1 MYTIISHN
9 IPQGEWKLMFTREQ
23 KIEEFLDE
31 YRRSRVIIETTVRA
45 ALNKF
50 IEFEDKFRKSFYEF
64 SEEEAL
70 KVFTSFHAISIISLQ
85 NTNLLLK
92 HASRWMI
99 DKKKLNI
106 KSIYEDITKEQLQT
120 CVDIKKKNS
129 LIFTKE
135 DLEEIQGQLL
145 NYTDKGILTMLF
157 LGAGGKWL
165 KELTFFDMN
174 QMSRSDGVAYF
185 KTGKVIPIDDEVYK
199 LIRRACIEEELA
211 TFGEVVRFSRVKS
224 FGIYKQRANALTAND
239 NPNNEDDLARRFRWV
254 QRRLFLISEQLG
266 VHLTSGNVQMS
277 GLLHFIREGMSRNKM
292 DFRSYVKTEEG
303 IELAKRYDFY
313 SNFAPQIIIEKFE
326 QYFKE

>member
-1 MYTIISHN
+1 
-9 IPQGEWKLMFTREQ
+9 MFTREQ
-23 KIEEFLDE
+23 DIEEFLDE

-45 ALNKF
+45 TLNKF
-50 IEFEDKFRKSFYEF
+50 IGFEDKFRKSFYEF

-70 KVFTSFHAISIISLQ
+70 KVFESFHAISIVSLQ

-145 NYTDKGILTMLF
+145 NYTDKSILTMLF

-165 KELTFFDMN
+165 KELTFFDIN

-185 KTGKVIPIDDEVYK
+185 KTGKVIPIDEEVYE

-224 FGIYKQRANALTAND
+224 FGI
-239 NPNNEDDLARRFRWV
+239 
-254 QRRLFLISEQLG
+254 SEQLG

-277 GLLHFIREGMSRNKM
+277 GLLHFIKEGMSRNKM

-303 IELAKRYDFY
+303 MELAKRYDFY

-326 QYFKE
+326 QYFE